1 MNKFRLDLLEEKI
14 SDLTIIKTKM
24 MGNKED

>member
-1 MNKFRLDLLEEKI
+1 MSKFRLDLLEEKI
-14 SDLTIIKTKM
+14 SDLMIIKTKM